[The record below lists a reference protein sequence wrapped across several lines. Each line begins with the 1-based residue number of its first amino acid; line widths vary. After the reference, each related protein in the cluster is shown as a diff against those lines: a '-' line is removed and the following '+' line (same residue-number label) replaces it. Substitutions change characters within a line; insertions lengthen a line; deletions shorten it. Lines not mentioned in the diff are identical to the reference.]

1 MADMVA
7 LNEAP
12 PTYLFSPYKTI
23 LVDWIA
29 LEEASSADLDIPEG
43 TRTTDLLGQK
53 AHFRAQAFSYSLPKS
68 IQQPSTATSP
78 SSIALM
84 SPPGTSHDFGAERGF
99 SDRKE

>member
-29 LEEASSADLDIPEG
+29 LEEASSADLDIQEE
-43 TRTTDLLGQK
+43 TQTAVLLGQE
-53 AHFRAQAFSYSLPKS
+53 AHSRTQAFSYSLPES
-68 IQQPSTATSP
+68 IQEASSTTSP

-84 SPPGTSHDFGAERGF
+84 STPGTSQDFGAKRGF

>member
-29 LEEASSADLDIPEG
+29 LEEASSADLDIQEE
-43 TRTTDLLGQK
+43 TAVLLGQE
-53 AHFRAQAFSYSLPKS
+53 AHSRTQAFSYSLPES
-68 IQQPSTATSP
+68 IQEA

-84 SPPGTSHDFGAERGF
+84 SPTGTSQDLRAERGF

>member
-1 MADMVA
+1 MADMIA

-29 LEEASSADLDIPEG
+29 LEEASSADLDIQEE
-43 TRTTDLLGQK
+43 TQTAVLLGQE
-53 AHFRAQAFSYSLPKS
+53 AHSRTQAFSYSLPES
-68 IQQPSTATSP
+68 IQEA

-84 SPPGTSHDFGAERGF
+84 SPPGTSQDFRAERGF